1 MQTATVSAS
10 VAGHGLS
17 AAQRSELVV
26 VIEDL
31 RHDAWG
37 SKPFRQACSTSLLK
51 LTRALKDLL
60 RKRAWLKLHA
70 AAAQDKKEAWRQE
83 AAQKEAARQEA
94 ARQEAAR
101 QEAARRQKEA
111 DEDAA
116 GLARVWA
123 CATTAALAA
132 ERCAAGAARAAAA
145 AKYTKAMANEYQRLY
160 GGEGGSGGAA
170 GPSEASEA
178 AGVLDAYVCPITA
191 DIMTDPVCTSD
202 GFTYE
207 RRAITEWL
215 RTKDTSPSTGAKLES
230 KRLIPNITVRCLL
243 QDL

>member
-17 AAQRSELVV
+17 AAQRSELVDA
-26 VIEDL
+26 IRAEDL
-31 RHDAWG
+31 RHEARG
-37 SKPFRQACSTSLLK
+37 SKPFCQACSTSLLK

-101 QEAARRQKEA
+101 RQKEA
-111 DEDAA
+111 DENAA

-215 RTKDTSPSTGAKLES
+215 RTKDTSPSTGAKLKS